1 MGTHILEH
9 ADGTAT
15 LDGANIVAT
24 RRVLR
29 RETTDRFA
37 VEKIKFIEVAVGG
50 EDPPRVTL
58 SFDAG
63 LGKRARWK
71 GCEAVRVAEFLSA
84 LQEHAAHVEVR
95 FKTHEA
101 RLLLG
106 ASEQS
111 GDIVET
117 LGLSGSV
124 SPIHVVDLGQEL
136 DKYDVTYLGGLP
148 DYPSKKLGKINL
160 ILRSSGFELR
170 PTLGS
175 QSWFA
180 GFVIPYPRVA
190 DVILVQRVVG
200 TAEALLGGFN
210 SRQLNQANN
219 IHIIADGPNGQLV
232 LRLEMLTGVT
242 VMGQAKKCREFM
254 DRLLTLGIRN
264 QFQQSPSMAPQP
276 AGDDPMWQLERL
288 AELRDKGILT
298 DEEFSVKKAEIL
310 KRF

>member
-1 MGTHILEH
+1 MGTYMLEH
-9 ADGTAT
+9 SDGTAM
-15 LDGANIVAT
+15 LEGANIVAT
-24 RRVLR
+24 RRVLG
-29 RETTDRFA
+29 RETTDQFA
-37 VEKIKFIEVAVGG
+37 VEKIKFIEVGVSD
-50 EDPPRVTL
+50 EDSLRVTL

-71 GCEAVRVAEFLSA
+71 ECEAARIAEFLSA
-84 LQEHAAHVEVR
+84 LQEHATHVEVR

-106 ASEQS
+106 ASEQG
-111 GDIVET
+111 GDI
-117 LGLSGSV
+117 
-124 SPIHVVDLGQEL
+124 VDLGQEL

-148 DYPSKKLGKINL
+148 DYPSKKVGKINL

-175 QSWFA
+175 RSWFA
-180 GFVIPYPRVA
+180 GFVIPYSGVA
-190 DVILVQRVVG
+190 DVILEQRVVG
-200 TAEALLGGFN
+200 TAEALLSGLN

-254 DRLLTLGIRN
+254 DRLLTLEIRN
-264 QFQQSPSMAPQP
+264 QFQQSPPLAPQP
-276 AGDDPMWQLERL
+276 TGDDPMRQLERL
-288 AELRDKGILT
+288 AELHDKGILT
-298 DEEFSVKKAEIL
+298 DEEFSLKKAEIL
-310 KRF
+310 KRL